1 MKITVTV
8 RIGREFGDS
17 GEWVTEKKVFTN
29 TVDFQRYRAMLAEF
43 DALGEIESVAWDCRN

>member
-17 GEWVTEKKVFTN
+17 GEWVTEKKVFSN
-29 TVDFQRYRAMLAEF
+29 MVDYHKYIRLMDEF
-43 DALGEIESVAWDCRN
+43 DARDEIESVWWDCRN